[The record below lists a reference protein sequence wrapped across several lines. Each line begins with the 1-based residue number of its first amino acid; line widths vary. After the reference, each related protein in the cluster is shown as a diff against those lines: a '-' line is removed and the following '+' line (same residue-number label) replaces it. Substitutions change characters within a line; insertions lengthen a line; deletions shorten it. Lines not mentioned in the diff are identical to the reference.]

1 SVSKRYI
8 KENKYEF
15 NIVDLINDIGLT
27 DKSEE
32 YFQNLVFISKG
43 LGYLK
48 GSGSLVPM
56 GVEMKI
62 RDITDIQGDVVSSS
76 DYSIKQEFV
85 ESSKMKELRLM
96 ALECLT
102 DIKKSEY
109 DQYIKSYFKCGSLG
123 DLIALLEDYI
133 GDDDLRLKGFREEAL
148 NDEKERLN
156 ESQRK

>member
-1 SVSKRYI
+1 AFKSLSFLPKIRHKSILETDNHDQKPKVTQLLYNGYKSHQEPKEEMRVFQDDLYRLIYSVSKRYI

-62 RDITDIQGDVVSSS
+62 RDITDIQ
-76 DYSIKQEFV
+76 
-85 ESSKMKELRLM
+85 
-96 ALECLT
+96 
-102 DIKKSEY
+102 
-109 DQYIKSYFKCGSLG
+109 
-123 DLIALLEDYI
+123 
-133 GDDDLRLKGFREEAL
+133 
-148 NDEKERLN
+148 
-156 ESQRK
+156 